1 MLQPAFAL
9 YRHIGYQ
16 RQRADIST
24 NCNFNFDLYIE
35 LDQASRD
42 RLRIS
47 LNSFGPLVSLCLR
60 SWRSSSVDDG
70 SIRRSISR
78 VANSDAFVA
87 LFARDP
93 LRCVVSS
100 PSSTSRRMASGLV
113 GLSLCLAAQASTR
126 LRSSNERWMVVEA
139 SCLSVR
145 RPLFVR
151 PPCASLSFHLHD
163 LSTEQPSSITRTE
176 DGGNS
181 RTSRGG
187 MPHELD

>member
-1 MLQPAFAL
+1 FSPRLRYIGVSF
-9 YRHIGYQ
+9 GYQ
-16 RQRADIST
+16 RRRADIST

-42 RLRIS
+42 RLRIP
-47 LNSFGPLVSLCLR
+47 LNSFGPLISLRLR

-78 VANSDAFVA
+78 AANSDAFAA

-93 LRCVVSS
+93 LRCVGFKPQLDKPKV
-100 PSSTSRRMASGLV
+100 ASERV

-126 LRSSNERWMVVEA
+126 LRSSDESGMVVEA
-139 SCLSVR
+139 SCPVVR

-151 PPCASLSFHLHD
+151 PAICFPFFSSFD
-163 LSTEQPSSITRTE
+163 RAAIFSSCGIPPLGT
-176 DGGNS
+176 
-181 RTSRGG
+181 
-187 MPHELD
+187 MMFFEL

>member
-1 MLQPAFAL
+1 MRQPAFAL
-9 YRHIGYQ
+9 YRHLGYQ
-16 RQRADIST
+16 RRRADIST

-35 LDQASRD
+35 RDQASRD

-47 LNSFGPLVSLCLR
+47 LNSFGPLISLRLR

-78 VANSDAFVA
+78 AANSDAFAA

-100 PSSTSRRMASGLV
+100 PNSTSRRIASGRV

-126 LRSSNERWMVVEA
+126 SRSSDESGMVVEA
-139 SCLSVR
+139 SCPAVR

-151 PPCASLSFHLHD
+151 AAICFLFFF
-163 LSTEQPSSITRTE
+163 TFMIYRPSSHL
-176 DGGNS
+176 GGEQV
-181 RTSRGG
+181 
-187 MPHELD
+187 MKVDLCP